1 MSEAVAAPARV
12 VKLERRGDVALVT
25 IDNPPV
31 NAASKAVRVALAD
44 AVREIDGDASIR
56 AAVIACAGSTFVA
69 GADIREFGR
78 PIEEPSL
85 PAVVAAILA
94 SSRPFVAAIH
104 GTALG
109 GGFELALACDARVI
123 AKDAAVGLPEVTLGI
138 IPGAGGTQ
146 HLPRIVGMAAA
157 IDIVCSGRRI
167 RAREALDLELVDRI
181 AESDVVAEAVE
192 LAHSL
197 AGRKHRVS
205 DKRVPA
211 EDPARVEEAAQAAL
225 KAGRKRPQVVA
236 AIEAIRRSAS
246 TPYAEALKAEREV
259 FNKLREGPEAA
270 ALRYLF
276 FAERESA
283 KVPELEGVAP
293 RAISSVSVIGAGTM
307 GGGIAIAFADA
318 GYDVTLMD
326 RETAAV
332 ERGFERI
339 AKTYAGSVSS
349 GRLTEEE
356 SQRRMARIRTTADV
370 AAAAQADL
378 LIEAVFEDM
387 AIKKEVFVELDRA
400 APPDAILATNTSYLD
415 VDEIAAVTSR
425 APQVLGMHFFSPANV
440 MRLLEVV
447 RARRTSPETLAT
459 ALAVGRKLRKLPVIA
474 RVGDGFIG
482 NRIYAAY
489 RRQAE
494 LMVEEGAR
502 PEEVDAAIEA
512 FGFAMGPFAVSDL
525 AGLDIAWLNR
535 KRLAPTRDPRSRYV
549 EIADRLCELGRFG
562 QKTRAGWYRY
572 PEGARR
578 GQPDPEVHAMI
589 EAHSQAKGIAR
600 RPFTAEEI
608 QWRELVTMVNEAALL
623 LAEGVAL
630 RASDVDL
637 VLANGYGF
645 PKHEGGPLF
654 WASRQDRSRLH
665 RELDALE
672 KVTGHGFK
680 RGDIDAA
687 LAALGK
693 AS

>member
-1 MSEAVAAPARV
+1 MSDAVAARARV
-12 VKLERRGDVALVT
+12 VGLERRGEIALVT
-25 IDNPPV
+25 IDHPPV
-31 NAASKAVRVALAD
+31 NAASKAVRAGLME
-44 AVREIDGDASIR
+44 AVREIDGDAAVK
-56 AAVIACAGSTFVA
+56 AAVVACAGSTFVA

-85 PAVVAAILA
+85 PTVVAAILE
-94 SSRPFVAAIH
+94 SSKPFVAAIH

-109 GGFELALACDARVI
+109 GGFELALACDVRVI

-146 HLPRIVGMAAA
+146 HVPRIVGLAKA

-181 AESDVVAEAVE
+181 AEGDVVAEAVE
-192 LAHSL
+192 VARSR
-197 AGRKHRVS
+197 AGRKLRVS
-205 DKRVPA
+205 ARHVPP
-211 EDPARVEEAAQAAL
+211 EDAARVEEAAQAAL

-236 AIEAIRRSAS
+236 AIEAIRRAAS
-246 TPYAEALKAEREV
+246 TPYAEALKAERAA
-259 FNKLREGPEAA
+259 FNALREGPEAA

-283 KVPELEGVAP
+283 KVPDVDGVAP
-293 RAISSVSVIGAGTM
+293 QAISSVAVVGAGTM
-307 GGGIAIAFADA
+307 GVGIAIAFADA
-318 GYDVTLMD
+318 GYEVTLMD

-332 ERGFERI
+332 ERGFERLE
-339 AKTYAGSVSS
+339 KTYASSVSS
-349 GRLTEEE
+349 GRIAEDE
-356 SQRRMARIRTTADV
+356 SQRRMARIRTTTDL

-378 LIEAVFEDM
+378 VIEAVFEDM

-415 VDEIAAVTSR
+415 VDELAAVTSR

-447 RARRTSPETLAT
+447 RAERTSPGTLAT

-494 LMVEEGAR
+494 LMVEEGAM

-535 KRLAPTRDPRSRYV
+535 KRLAPTRDPRARYV
-549 EIADRLCELGRFG
+549 EIADRLCEKGRFG

-572 PEGARR
+572 AEGARR
-578 GQPDPEVHAMI
+578 GQPDPEVRAMI

-600 RPFTAEEI
+600 RTFTPQEI

-623 LAEGVAL
+623 LAEGIAL

-637 VLANGYGF
+637 VLVNGYGF

-654 WASRQDRSRLH
+654 WASRQDRARLAS
-665 RELDALE
+665 ELEALE
-672 KVTGHGFK
+672 RVTGHGFK

-687 LAALGK
+687 LASFGK